1 MKNNLDLN
9 DLYLFVQVVNAG
21 SFSEASRTLCIP
33 KATISRRIAKLE
45 KYLSVALIQR
55 NTHQFEV
62 THIGQQ
68 YYSYCLELVEQ
79 VQKAQD
85 FIQQYSESKGTIRLT
100 CPVELLDLYV
110 NDMLVDFMSQYP
122 EIDLYIESTNRQVD
136 LISERLDF
144 ALRVRAWPLKDSDI
158 VTKPFCLSK
167 HLIVASPKLIQQP
180 LTHPDELKNYP
191 VLMGN
196 MHHYWEFEH
205 HEQGKKTVHLNP
217 KLVTENLYL
226 LHKNVM
232 NGVGISVLPE
242 VIVRKELKQGNL
254 NLVLEDGWQLPKYMV
269 HAAYSSRKTL
279 QPSARLLLDFLA
291 VRFAQTD
298 IVI

>member
-1 MKNNLDLN
+1 MKNHLDLN

-21 SFSEASRTLCIP
+21 SFSEAGRLLCMP

-45 KYLSVALIQR
+45 KYLGVALIQR
-55 NTHQFEV
+55 TTHQFEV

-68 YYSYCLELVEQ
+68 YYEYCLELVEQ

-85 FIQQYSESKGTIRLT
+85 FIEQYSESKGKIRLS
-100 CPVELLDLYV
+100 CPVALLDLYV
-110 NDMLVDFMSQYP
+110 NDMLVDFITQYP
-122 EIDLYIESTNRQVD
+122 EIDLYVESTNRQVD

-144 ALRVRAWPLKDSDI
+144 ALRVRSWPLKDSDI

-167 HLIVASPKLIQQP
+167 HLVVASPKLVEKTLNNP
-180 LTHPDELKNYP
+180 EELKHYP

-196 MHHYWEFEH
+196 IHHYWEFEH
-205 HEQGKKTVHLNP
+205 RTHGNKTVRFSP
-217 KLVTENLYL
+217 KLVTENLDL
-226 LHKNVM
+226 LHKNAV
-232 NGVGISVLPE
+232 NGVGIAVMPE
-242 VIVRKELKQGNL
+242 VIVRKALKQGSL
-254 NLVLEDGWQLPKYMV
+254 KLVLNEEWQLPKYMV
-269 HAAYSSRKTL
+269 HAAYRSRKSL

-291 VRFAQTD
+291 VKFAETD